1 MEIDVLKKKLRPLFE
16 EHKIEKAI
24 LFGSLARNEA
34 SRHSDIDLI
43 LIQNTNLRFLDRYEG
58 ILASFSQA
66 LPDWDVDLLIYTPEE
81 LAEISERHFIRQA
94 LQEGKILYES
104 K

>member
-1 MEIDVLKKKLRPLFE
+1 MEIDLLKKKLRPLCK

-43 LIQNTNLRFLDRYEG
+43 LIKNTDLRFLDRYEG
-58 ILASFSQA
+58 VLASFSQA
-66 LPDWDVDLLIYTPEE
+66 LPECDVDILIYTPAE
-81 LAEISERHFIRQA
+81 LAEISERNFIRQA
-94 LQEGKILYES
+94 LKEGKVLYES

>member
-1 MEIDVLKKKLRPLFE
+1 MELDVLKNKLRPLFQ

-34 SRHSDIDLI
+34 TRHSDTDLI
-43 LIQNTNLRFLDRYEG
+43 LVQKTNLRFLERYDG
-58 ILASFSQA
+58 LLASFHRA
-66 LPDWDVDLLIYTPEE
+66 LPDWNLDILVYTPEE
-81 LAEISERHFIRQA
+81 LAQISGRRFIKKA
-94 LQEGKILYES
+94 LEEGKVLYES